1 MDEDRVYIP
10 LDDEHFVAI
19 DRETGATVWTTEIE
33 SLWPPVVHE
42 GVVYL
47 AASDEL
53 HALDATSG
61 NHRWRVVLP
70 RGASAPMVMTP
81 GALIVLGP
89 PDSVFAFNPSDGS
102 MLWARALGGRSG
114 PMSMALDETGIYV
127 ALADRVVCLSAADGS
142 SRWDRTLP
150 GEIASIAVAR
160 DRVFA
165 GSRSNEIIALEP
177 KRGRLVW
184 RFPVGGDVIGL
195 AATPDLVFAASLDN
209 VLRALNRGNGNQIWK
224 RPLTTRPVGAPQV
237 FDGVVAVSG
246 ADSAAS
252 FNTRTGAP
260 IGTFAVAPSLLQGR
274 PLVDDTPAP
283 FSVSVIAITRD
294 GRALGLRPTEMMFH
308 EQAVQPLTTL
318 PGRPLQKEASPL
330 P

>member
-1 MDEDRVYIP
+1 MDEVRVYVP
-10 LDDEHFVAI
+10 LDGEHFAAI

-33 SLWPPVVHE
+33 SSWPPVVHE

-61 NHRWRVVLP
+61 NHRWRVLLP
-70 RGASAPMVMTP
+70 RGASAPMTMTA

-89 PDSVFAFNPSDGS
+89 PDSVFAFNPADGRV
-102 MLWARALGGRSG
+102 LWDSALGGRSG

-127 ALADRVVCLSAADGS
+127 AMANRVVCLSAADGS
-142 SRWDRTLP
+142 TRWERTLS

-165 GSRSNEIIALEP
+165 GSRGNELIALEP
-177 KRGRLVW
+177 ERGRLVW
-184 RFPVGGDVIGL
+184 RFRVGGDVIGV

-237 FDGVVAVSG
+237 FDGVVAISG
-246 ADSAAS
+246 ADSVAS
-252 FNTRTGAP
+252 FSIKTGAP
-260 IGTFAVAPSLLQGR
+260 IGTFAAPSLLQGR

-294 GRALGLRPTEMMFH
+294 GRALGLRPTGMMFH
-308 EQAVQPLTTL
+308 EQAVQPLSAL